1 MKTQIH
7 YLPFA
12 NLSTVQ
18 RGQDIVN
25 YPIVSPNLGSKNLKS
40 GITRVPPG
48 AVVSRHSHNAEE
60 QVTVL
65 EGKLKIVLG
74 DQSFDCGPYD
84 STFISAGVPHEFTN
98 IGDQPSLVMVIYGSA
113 EVTRTFTDTGE
124 TVEIGSERDRFPPPG
139 VETSTTA

>member
-1 MKTQIH
+1 MDSEIH
-7 YLPFA
+7 HLPFA
-12 NLSTVQ
+12 ELPTVE
-18 RGQDIVN
+18 RGQNIVN
-25 YPIVSPNLGSKNLKS
+25 YPIVSRKLGSRNIKS

-65 EGKLKIVLG
+65 EGKLRIVLG

-98 IGDQPSLVMVIYGSA
+98 IGDKPSLVMVIYGSTD
-113 EVTRTFTDTGE
+113 VTRTFTDTGE
-124 TVEIGSERDRFPPPG
+124 TVEIGSERDRFPPPSRA
-139 VETSTTA
+139 TTTA

>member
-12 NLSTVQ
+12 KLPAIQ

-25 YPIVSPNLGSKNLKS
+25 YPIASQKLGSKNLKS

-48 AVVSRHSHNAEE
+48 AIVSRHSHNAEE

-65 EGKLKIVLG
+65 EGKLRIVLG
-74 DQSFDCGPYD
+74 EQSFDCGPYD

-98 IGDQPSLVMVIYGSA
+98 IGDQPSLVMVIYGSS

-139 VETSTTA
+139 VDTSATA

>member
-1 MKTQIH
+1 MDFQIH

-12 NLSTVQ
+12 ELPTVE
-18 RGQDIVN
+18 RGQNIVN
-25 YPIVSPNLGSKNLKS
+25 YPIVSRKLGSRNIKS
-40 GITRVPPG
+40 GITRVPAG

-65 EGKLKIVLG
+65 EGKLRIVLG

-98 IGDQPSLVMVIYGSA
+98 IGDGPSLVMVILALLRICSDAGA
-113 EVTRTFTDTGE
+113 GLRRAPLPRWEF
-124 TVEIGSERDRFPPPG
+124 ERSP
-139 VETSTTA
+139 

>member
-1 MKTQIH
+1 MDFQIH

-12 NLSTVQ
+12 ELPTVE
-18 RGQDIVN
+18 RGQNIVN
-25 YPIVSPNLGSKNLKS
+25 YPIVSRKLGSRNIKS
-40 GITRVPPG
+40 GITRVPAG

-65 EGKLKIVLG
+65 EGKLRIVLG

-98 IGDQPSLVMVIYGSA
+98 IGDGPSLVMVIYGSTD
-113 EVTRTFTDTGE
+113 VTRTFTDTGE
-124 TVEIGSERDRFPPPG
+124 TVEIGSERDRFPPPSSA
-139 VETSTTA
+139 TTTA